1 MMITPPTEDAILS
14 LLFSHFPKARI
25 AGIRFVGR
33 GSVNEVYGANVDGRE
48 LVIRLAD
55 VRYRSGEHE
64 KEAWCFAQARTAGIP
79 GPETIALGSDDQYVY
94 MIQEFVQGVCGD
106 DGTVDSLQL
115 WKTLGR
121 YAKIIHG
128 IETSDF
134 PERNGEN
141 DDWAKVEWKRFLA
154 YGLASLTPEDRLIEL
169 GVYSFLDQ
177 NDIRAIFEGL
187 QSQSFKFSLMHDDLS
202 EKNVIISADGAVC
215 LLDWGCAC
223 VSVSPHVEMLNILR
237 WFPLEDSRFQ
247 AFLSGYEFTEA
258 EFASLYPL
266 IQDYALLKS
275 FDLVRWAIDR
285 RPEEIDAYAE
295 DAKRT
300 LQARSTSSLA
310 LYRIETV

>member
-1 MMITPPTEDAILS
+1 MRIAPPTEDAISS

-25 AGIRFVGR
+25 GGIRFVGR
-33 GSVNEVYGANVDGRE
+33 GSVNEVYGANVNGRE
-48 LVIRLAD
+48 LVVRLAD

-79 GPETIALGSDDQYVY
+79 GPEAIALGSDDQYVY
-94 MIQEFVQGVCGD
+94 MIQEFVKGVRGD
-106 DGTVDSLQL
+106 DGTVDSLKL

-134 PERNGEN
+134 PERNGEK
-141 DDWAKVEWKRFLA
+141 DDWAEADWKRFLD
-154 YGLASLTPEDRLIEL
+154 YGLASLTPDDRLIEL
-169 GVYSFLDQ
+169 EVYTLEQQDG
-177 NDIRAIFEGL
+177 IRAIFEGI
-187 QSQSFKFSLMHDDLS
+187 QSLSFKFSLVHDDLS
-202 EKNVIISADGAVC
+202 EKNVIISADGVVS
-215 LLDWGCAC
+215 LFDWGCAC

-237 WFPLEDSRFQ
+237 WFPPEDGRFQ
-247 AFLSGYEFTEA
+247 AFLAGYEFTEA
-258 EFASLYPL
+258 EFASLYPQ

-285 RPEEIDAYAE
+285 RPEEIETYAE

-300 LQARSTSSLA
+300 LQAHSTSSLV
-310 LYRIETV
+310 LYRIETE

>member
-1 MMITPPTEDAILS
+1 MIIPPTEDAILS
-14 LLFSHFPKARI
+14 LLFSHFPNASI
-25 AGIRFVGR
+25 GGIRFVGR
-33 GSVNEVYGANVDGRE
+33 GSVNEVYGAKVDGRE
-48 LVIRLAD
+48 LVVRLAD

-64 KEAWCFAQARTAGIP
+64 KEAWCFERARAAGIP
-79 GPETIALGSDDQYVY
+79 GPETIALGIDDQTVY
-94 MIQEFVQGVCGD
+94 MIQEFMQGVRGD
-106 DGTVDSLQL
+106 DGTVDSLKL

-134 PERNGEN
+134 PERSGKS
-141 DDWAKVEWKRFLA
+141 DGWAEVEWERFLA

-169 GVYSFLDQ
+169 GVYAPEQQD
-177 NDIRAIFEGL
+177 DIRAIFEGIQRL
-187 QSQSFKFSLMHDDLS
+187 SFKFSLVHDDLS
-202 EKNVIISADGAVC
+202 EKNVILSADGAVS

-237 WFPLEDSRFQ
+237 WFPSEDSRFQ
-247 AFLSGYEFTEA
+247 AFLAGYELTEA
-258 EFASLYPL
+258 EFALLYPQ

-285 RPEEIDAYAE
+285 RPEEIEAYAE
-295 DAKRT
+295 EAKRT

-310 LYRIETV
+310 LYRIETL